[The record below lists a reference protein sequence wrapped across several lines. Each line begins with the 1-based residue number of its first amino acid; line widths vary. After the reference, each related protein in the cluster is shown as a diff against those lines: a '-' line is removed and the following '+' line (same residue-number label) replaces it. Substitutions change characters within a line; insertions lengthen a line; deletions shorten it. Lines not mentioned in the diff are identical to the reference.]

1 MKISFP
7 WQRERREKYVIFL
20 SLWVREKNV
29 NHDIFPREI
38 LREKNIPLKGDNF
51 PSLPGGQAGVSS
63 RAVAYA
69 RRLLPLIA

>member
-1 MKISFP
+1 M
-7 WQRERREKYVIFL
+7 
-20 SLWVREKNV
+20 REKNV